1 MYETNSWQ
9 FPQAVSK
16 TYPPSAIC
24 PYLPLDPRH
33 RPCWPL
39 ASPGQ
44 RRMGEKMRKVIQKAA
59 KYDVHMGMDQYL
71 LIPFLGEWTSIYQL
85 FWCSPGVQGFD
96 TLPYHDFVGII
107 DILWGS
113 WRQLGI
119 EPLYKRM
126 ISIRKLRR
134 IWPFQGREGLR
145 GTNVTWWCQS
155 DSPSSLTTNRPMSK
169 TIFKNARSPKDH
181 QRSIVWC

>member
-1 MYETNSWQ
+1 MPYITTQASTPPEAPSWG
-9 FPQAVSK
+9 PWD
-16 TYPPSAIC
+16 
-24 PYLPLDPRH
+24 LG
-33 RPCWPL
+33 L
-39 ASPGQ
+39 ATPTFSDLGLLSWTWAS
-44 RRMGEKMRKVIQKAA
+44 RINGILWG
-59 KYDVHMGMDQYL
+59 YHGDMGMGQYL
-71 LIPFLGEWTSIYQL
+71 LIPFLVGWTSIYQL

>member
-96 TLPYHDFVGII
+96 TLPYHVLLETAMKNSWSSSDLMSSATSATCFSMLSGTTKGIGTTWSTDAQALRSCKQKSCI
-107 DILWGS
+107 AIHVRCIILW
-113 WRQLGI
+113 
-119 EPLYKRM
+119 
-126 ISIRKLRR
+126 
-134 IWPFQGREGLR
+134 
-145 GTNVTWWCQS
+145 
-155 DSPSSLTTNRPMSK
+155 
-169 TIFKNARSPKDH
+169 
-181 QRSIVWC
+181 